1 MDSFSDILAWLLAA
15 VVFWAMFNSSS
26 KGKSTN
32 QDDIKL
38 DCCLGCN
45 SHPELHLLCAVC
57 TREEEEKN
65 KKTYPAKKYGNG
77 KIIN

>member
-15 VVFWAMFNSSS
+15 VVLWAMYNSSS
-26 KGKSTN
+26 KRKN
-32 QDDIKL
+32 INKDDIQL
-38 DCCLGCN
+38 DCCIGCN

-57 TREEEEKN
+57 TREEEKN
-65 KKTYPAKKYGNG
+65 KKAYPAKKYGNG